1 MTARH
6 RFVAGLALVTAISL
20 SACSDS
26 GSQEADQSP
35 AEVLAEVLA
44 EAKRNLD
51 DTSGVHVVLATE
63 QLPKGVNGVVSADG
77 IGTHAPAFEGDLQV
91 ASGGITADA
100 AVVAVDNVVYAK
112 LPFTTSFAEIDPA
125 DYGAPDPAE
134 LMSTDAGLSSLLTEA
149 ADVEEGEPERSGETV
164 VTTFTGTVPGDVVA
178 AIIPSASAEDT
189 FDATFTITEDGLL
202 NEAVLAG
209 PFYPDA
215 EDVTY
220 TIEFDEYDTD
230 REITAP

>member
-1 MTARH
+1 VTTQRH
-6 RFVAGLALVTAISL
+6 LLTWLALATVLGL
-20 SACSDS
+20 SACTAS
-26 GSQEADQSP
+26 GSGGSGQSP
-35 AEVLAEVLA
+35 AQVLG

-63 QLPKGVNGVVSADG
+63 QLPKGADGVVSADG
-77 IGTHAPAFEGDLQV
+77 IGTHAPAFDGDLKV

-100 AVVAVDNVVYAK
+100 AVVAVDEVVYAK
-112 LPFTTSFAEIDPA
+112 LPFTTKFAEIDPG
-125 DYGAPDPAE
+125 DYGAPDPAT

-149 ADVEEGEPERSGETV
+149 DDVEEGEPTRNGEAV
-164 VTTFTGTVPGDVVA
+164 VTEYTGSVPGDVVA

-189 FDATFTITEDGLL
+189 FAATFMITEDNLL
-202 NEAVLAG
+202 NQAELSG

-215 EDVTY
+215 ADVTY

-230 REITAP
+230 KEITAP

>member
-1 MTARH
+1 MTAQRH
-6 RFVAGLALVTAISL
+6 LLTWLALATVLGL
-20 SACSDS
+20 SACTAS
-26 GSQEADQSP
+26 GSGGSGQSP
-35 AEVLAEVLA
+35 AQVLG

-63 QLPKGVNGVVSADG
+63 QLPKGVDGVVSADG
-77 IGTHAPAFEGDLQV
+77 IGTHAPAFHGDLKV

-100 AVVAVDNVVYAK
+100 AVVAVDEVVYAK
-112 LPFTTSFAEIDPA
+112 LPFTTKFAEIDPG
-125 DYGAPDPAE
+125 DYGAPDPAT

-149 ADVEEGEPERSGETV
+149 DDVEEGEPTRNGEAV
-164 VTTFTGTVPGDVVA
+164 VTEYTGSVPGDVVA

-189 FDATFTITEDGLL
+189 FAATFMITEDNLL
-202 NEAVLAG
+202 NQAELSG

-215 EDVTY
+215 ADVTY

-230 REITAP
+230 KEITAP

>member
-35 AEVLAEVLA
+35 AEVLA

-178 AIIPSASAEDT
+178 SIIPSASAADT
-189 FDATFTITEDGLL
+189 FDATFTITEEGLL
-202 NEAVLAG
+202 NEAALVG

>member
-35 AEVLAEVLA
+35 AEVLA

>member
-1 MTARH
+1 VTAQRH
-6 RFVAGLALVTAISL
+6 LLTWLALAAVLGL
-20 SACSDS
+20 SACTAS
-26 GSQEADQSP
+26 GSGGSGQSP
-35 AEVLAEVLA
+35 AQVLG

-63 QLPKGVNGVVSADG
+63 QLPKGVDGIVSADG
-77 IGTHAPAFEGDLQV
+77 IGTHAPAFDGDLKV

-100 AVVAVDNVVYAK
+100 AVVAVDEVVYAK
-112 LPFTTSFAEIDPA
+112 LPFNTKFAEIDPV
-125 DYGAPDPAE
+125 DYGAPDPAT

-149 ADVEEGEPERSGETV
+149 DDVEEGEPTRNGEAV
-164 VTTFTGTVPGDVVA
+164 VTEYTGSVPGDVVA

-189 FDATFTITEDGLL
+189 FAATFMITEDNLL
-202 NEAVLAG
+202 NQAELSG

-215 EDVTY
+215 ADVTY

-230 REITAP
+230 KEITAP

>member
-1 MTARH
+1 VTAQRH
-6 RFVAGLALVTAISL
+6 LLTWLALATVLGL
-20 SACSDS
+20 SACTAS
-26 GSQEADQSP
+26 GSGGSGQSP
-35 AEVLAEVLA
+35 AQVLG